1 MYTSQIEGSTRYG
14 MDDSL
19 YDKCGCGATKLASK
33 EKCTNCWLDSQHYNW
48 IVGKDKCSACGMK
61 TKSGSLYCS
70 ECLEIKN
77 GICAKE
83 GCNNRFTGSR
93 GDLYCALH
101 LPSKERTAV
110 SNTSADLSG
119 EIKKCINC
127 KNHAKKGSDMC
138 SPCQKVERGICGK
151 KDCNNRVSRSKGHRY
166 CGVHLPLSK
175 SSPDFKI
182 CAHCNSYAPRGQKL
196 CARCKSGHKIST
208 INSSKSQIQCR
219 VCKKTLQP
227 RSVGERAARGT
238 AGAGMGTVVGGI
250 IGSLVGPLGTVVGA
264 GLGGFFGSTDGS
276 QIENLCENCC
286 GLCENKKSECIC
298 NHIIG
303 LCRSCGCNVTRSN
316 SSNGYCWECQGPW
329 FGDDL

>member
-1 MYTSQIEGSTRYG
+1 MYTSQIEESTSYA

-33 EKCTNCWLDSQHYNW
+33 EKCTNCWLDSQHFNW
-48 IVGKDKCSACGMK
+48 IVGRDKCSACGMK

-70 ECLEIKN
+70 KCLKIKN

-101 LPSKERTAV
+101 LPSKEHTAV
-110 SNTSADLSG
+110 SNTSAELSG
-119 EIKKCINC
+119 EINKCINC
-127 KNHAKKGSDMC
+127 KNHAKQGSDMC
-138 SPCQKVERGICGK
+138 GPCQKVERGICGK
-151 KDCNNRVSRSKGHRY
+151 KDCNNRINRSKGHRY
-166 CGVHLPLSK
+166 CGVHLHPS
-175 SSPDFKI
+175 
-182 CAHCNSYAPRGQKL
+182 N
-196 CARCKSGHKIST
+196 SGHKTSK
-208 INSSKSQIQCR
+208 INSSKSQILCR

-227 RSVGERAARGT
+227 RSMGERAVRGT
-238 AGAGMGTVVGGI
+238 TGAGMGTVVGGI
-250 IGSLVGPLGTVVGA
+250 IGSLGGPLGTVIGA

-276 QIENLCENCC
+276 QIKNLCESCC